1 MEGVNMNTPIVN
13 KRAIDSEELFQIINN
28 AEGIYQST
36 LEKMLLCNR
45 ISLASRL
52 DTLKRQKW
60 IQQERFHKQ
69 FVYTNNFDL
78 NNLKILDSQADVI
91 QKLHGFNIYMDKVT
105 LFTNQERQK
114 ELYLSTHSSGRT
126 CFQTNE
132 QLKQKA
138 NILVNQLPEQ
148 SKTQTFFVE
157 CIKNELTKLPIK
169 ISSMVDKANNEY
181 YTTSLK
187 TLDILTIPTMD
198 LLPFI
203 ESKLD
208 DFSYRNP
215 EKNTHYIREDI
226 LIYIEQFDKMIY
238 FEKNQNRQYDIKRL
252 TSIMDIYYF
261 LSKYAKSKDYIYFS
275 LEKEEFDA
283 SHFLYHK
290 SYLNK
295 QKFNTVQLKMTKQ
308 KAQSQ

>member
-1 MEGVNMNTPIVN
+1 MNTPIVN

-181 YTTSLK
+181 YT
-187 TLDILTIPTMD
+187 
-198 LLPFI
+198 
-203 ESKLD
+203 
-208 DFSYRNP
+208 
-215 EKNTHYIREDI
+215 
-226 LIYIEQFDKMIY
+226 
-238 FEKNQNRQYDIKRL
+238 
-252 TSIMDIYYF
+252 
-261 LSKYAKSKDYIYFS
+261 
-275 LEKEEFDA
+275 
-283 SHFLYHK
+283 
-290 SYLNK
+290 
-295 QKFNTVQLKMTKQ
+295 
-308 KAQSQ
+308 